1 VSIRFTCPSCASVS
15 NAPDDAAGK
24 KARCPNCGHISRIP
38 AAGILVPQ
46 GEPPPVSGGPPAGSV
61 ELASQVP
68 VLDEAPRY
76 PERDEAGDD
85 RPGRGTSDRRRWDDD
100 YDLEPE
106 PRRPRRGHREPEDD
120 GAGERE
126 PLSAGRVL
134 AQVFI
139 RCGFVAVLLATALTG
154 LGWLAGMRQAN
165 SAIQEASVSAS
176 AAAVMIGF
184 YVAAR
189 SVEKVIGP

>member
-1 VSIRFTCPSCASVS
+1 
-15 NAPDDAAGK
+15 
-24 KARCPNCGHISRIP
+24 
-38 AAGILVPQ
+38 
-46 GEPPPVSGGPPAGSV
+46 
-61 ELASQVP
+61 
-68 VLDEAPRY
+68 
-76 PERDEAGDD
+76 
-85 RPGRGTSDRRRWDDD
+85 
-100 YDLEPE
+100 
-106 PRRPRRGHREPEDD
+106 
-120 GAGERE
+120 
-126 PLSAGRVL
+126 
-134 AQVFI
+134 VFI